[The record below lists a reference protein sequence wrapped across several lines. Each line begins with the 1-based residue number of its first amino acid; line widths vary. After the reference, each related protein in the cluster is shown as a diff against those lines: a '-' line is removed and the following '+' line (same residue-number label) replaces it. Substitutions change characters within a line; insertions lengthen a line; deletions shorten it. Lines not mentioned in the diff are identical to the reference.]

1 MLPLSLLTHPCQPR
15 PPDPNPGLHILRY
28 AKAASI
34 PPKLALCCS
43 LFPFAVR
50 LCIAQIMPLDF
61 VSKES
66 PRCHLVSY
74 VSGVEDSLR
83 CPSFVL
89 PITCC
94 TSLPSITLVHPLHLV
109 FVLIDLFL
117 KPHLFAT
124 SMAVHHPTVVLYC
137 DQ

>member
-1 MLPLSLLTHPCQPR
+1 MLPPSPSTDPHQPR
-15 PPDPNPGLHILRY
+15 PPNPNPGLHIPRY
-28 AKAASI
+28 LKAT
-34 PPKLALCCS
+34 LCRS

-50 LCIAQIMPLDF
+50 LCVMQITPLDF

-66 PRCHLVSY
+66 PCHHLISC

-89 PITCC
+89 PITHC
-94 TSLPSITLVHPLHLV
+94 TSLPSITLVHPSHSV

-124 SMAVHHPTVVLYC
+124 STAVHHPTIVLYC

>member
-1 MLPLSLLTHPCQPR
+1 MLPPSLSTHPHQPR
-15 PPDPNPGLHILRY
+15 PPNPNPGLHIQRY
-28 AKAASI
+28 PKATSI
-34 PPKLALCCS
+34 PPELALCHS
-43 LFPFAVR
+43 PFPFAVR
-50 LCIAQIMPLDF
+50 LCVTQKMPLDF

-66 PRCHLVSY
+66 PCCHLVSC

-94 TSLPSITLVHPLHLV
+94 TSLPSITLVCPSHLI
-109 FVLIDLFL
+109 FALIDLFL

-124 SMAVHHPTVVLYC
+124 SMAVHHPTIVLYC
-137 DQ
+137 D